1 LVSCHAAL
9 TEVIVPTRR
18 RLAGVSLAFVAV
30 AGFAVACGS
39 STNATPTSGQPSNG
53 GGNAMASYLDCLR
66 SNGVNLPNAGP
77 SGRPFPTARPT
88 ARPSGAPRPSGSP
101 GEGRRGGFP
110 GGGFGGLFGS
120 TAPSGVPQ
128 ETWDKARQACASLQ
142 PSFNPS
148 NRPGRDNGAFAA
160 YRNCLSDHGVTLN
173 GPGNGQGQ
181 QLNTAD
187 PKTAAALKACE
198 PLRPTARPSAS

>member
-1 LVSCHAAL
+1 MRRFPAAL
-9 TEVIVPTRR
+9 TEVVVSHRA
-18 RLAGVSLAFVAV
+18 RLAGIALAFVAV
-30 AGFAVACGS
+30 AGSGGLVAACGS
-39 STNATPTSGQPSNG
+39 ANSNTTPTNAQPS
-53 GGNAMASYLDCLR
+53 GGNAMTKYLDCLR
-66 SNGVNLPNAGP
+66 SNGVNVPEVNP
-77 SGRPFPTARPT
+77 SNRPRPS

-142 PSFNPS
+142 PSFNPQ
-148 NRPGRDNGAFAA
+148 GRDNGAFAA
-160 YRNCLSDHGVTLN
+160 YRNCLSDHGVTVN
-173 GPGNGQGQ
+173 GPGQAF
-181 QLNTAD
+181 NTAD

-198 PLRPTARPSAS
+198 PLRPTARPSASS

>member
-1 LVSCHAAL
+1 MSH
-9 TEVIVPTRR
+9 RR

-30 AGFAVACGS
+30 AGFAMACGS
-39 STNATPTSGQPSNG
+39 STNATPTSAQPSNG
-53 GGNAMASYLDCLR
+53 GGNNAMASYLDCLR
-66 SNGVNLPNAGP
+66 SNGVNIPNAGP
-77 SGRPFPTARPT
+77 SGRPFPSARPT

-101 GEGRRGGFP
+101 GDGRRGGFP
-110 GGGFGGLFGS
+110 GGGFGGGFLGS

-128 ETWDKARQACASLQ
+128 ATWDKARQACASLQ
-142 PSFNPS
+142 PSFDAQNG
-148 NRPGRDNGAFAA
+148 PGRDNGAFAA
-160 YRNCLSDHGVTLN
+160 YRNCLSDHGVTV
-173 GPGNGQGQ
+173 NGQGQ